1 MPRFAVA
8 MSDSDRFVFDQT
20 ITNALRRR
28 NRNPRKLRA
37 PVRHNIPMTL
47 TELRYIVA
55 VARERHFGRA
65 AGKCFVSQPTLS
77 VAVKKLEEE
86 LGIALFERTNTDVVV
101 TPLGA
106 QIVEQAQR
114 VLEETAAIKHIASAG
129 KDQLATPLRV
139 GAIYTVG
146 PYLFPQLIPAAHK
159 RAPKMPLLL
168 QENYTARLGAA
179 LKAGDVDAIILS
191 LPYAEPGIATQAL
204 YDEPFRVLLPA
215 RHPWSTKKAIA
226 ADQLC
231 NETLLLLGAGNC
243 FRDQVMHTCTR
254 ARRAKSSRI
263 QQALEGSS
271 LETIRQ
277 MVASGAGI
285 TVLPSTAADARS
297 SASPLIAT
305 RPFTAPQPSRRIALA
320 WRAGFPRP
328 RAIEALRQAVLA
340 CKLPG
345 VSLLPAARPQSA

>member
-1 MPRFAVA
+1 
-8 MSDSDRFVFDQT
+8 
-20 ITNALRRR
+20 
-28 NRNPRKLRA
+28 
-37 PVRHNIPMTL
+37 MTL

-65 AGKCFVSQPTLS
+65 AEKCFVSQPTLS

-86 LGIALFERTNTDVVV
+86 LGVALFERSNTEVMV

-106 QIVEQAQR
+106 RVIEQAQR
-114 VLEETAAIKHIASAG
+114 VLEETAAIREIATAG

-146 PYLFPQLIPAAHK
+146 PYLFPQLIPAVHK

-168 QENYTARLGAA
+168 RENYTVKLGEM
-179 LKAGDVDAIILS
+179 LKAGEVDVVILS
-191 LPYAEPGIATQAL
+191 LPYSESGVTTLAL
-204 YDEPFRVLLPA
+204 YDEPFRVVLPA
-215 RHPWSTKKAIA
+215 DHAWHAKKSIA

-243 FRDQVMHTCTR
+243 FRDQVMQTCAR
-254 ARRAKSSRI
+254 AGRAKSSHL

-277 MVASGAGI
+277 MVASGVGV
-285 TVLPSTAADARS
+285 TVLPSTAADAPAA
-297 SASPLIAT
+297 ASRLIVT
-305 RPFTAPQPSRRIALA
+305 RPFSAPAPSRRIALA
-320 WRAGFPRP
+320 WRASFPRP
-328 RAIEALRQAVLA
+328 GAVEAVRQAALA

-345 VSLLPAARPQSA
+345 VTLLPEARPAAG